1 MIDAIR
7 KLVRKLG
14 PATFG
19 LIALGATC
27 LPALAQ
33 TKLTLWSHWA
43 DQEAKVAFVEK
54 AARQLEAKN
63 PGTKIEITWFQKPAL
78 YAALKTALRAGQ
90 GPDVF
95 YAETDQTE
103 YVDNDFLLDLTTQL
117 NWANIEPWAK
127 EAWTYKGKAWGF
139 PLEVW
144 SVELYYNKDLMK
156 QIGVTLPEDGQVS
169 QGQFL
174 DIVKKAAAANLT
186 PIAQG
191 VGDRPFPGAFL
202 VHEPLLKK
210 LGKDDYSKLL
220 AGELS
225 WKDPRV
231 VEVLRWVKQVVD
243 AGALPK
249 DYTSVKHG
257 EAHYYFHTKPQAV
270 MFPMGSFYP
279 SRAFNPPDKGGE
291 PQGFQLG
298 IMKFPAMDGGTC
310 AECKTLAIGGSFVV
324 NAGTKYPKLA
334 VGLLNEMA
342 TEEMGNRWL
351 ETGYVGTG
359 VKTDPSKITG
369 ERAWYFREMAR
380 INAAADYAIGLPN
393 QRLAPKPREVFAQV
407 MNVAF
412 PAGLL
417 NVDES
422 IAKMEQ
428 SYK

>member
-1 MIDAIR
+1 MIDAIKR
-7 KLVRKLG
+7 LVRDILPVALGVVTLGVASG
-14 PATFG
+14 PAV
-19 LIALGATC
+19 
-27 LPALAQ
+27 AQ

-63 PGTKIEITWFQKPAL
+63 PGTKVEISWFQKPAL

-103 YVDNDFLLDLTTQL
+103 YVDNDFLLDLTSQL
-117 NWANIEPWAK
+117 NWAAIEPWAK
-127 EAWTYKGKAWGF
+127 DAWTYKGKAWGL

-156 QIGVTLPEDGQVS
+156 KIGVTLPESGQVN

-174 DIVKKAAAANLT
+174 DIVKKAAASNLV

-210 LGKDDYSKLL
+210 LGKDDYDKLL
-220 AGELS
+220 AGKLS
-225 WKDPRV
+225 WNDPRV
-231 VEVLRWVKQVVD
+231 VDVLKWVKQVVD

-249 DYTSVKHG
+249 DYTSLKHG
-257 EAHYYFHTKPQAV
+257 EAHTYFHTNPQAV

-291 PQGFQLG
+291 PQGFPLG
-298 IMKFPAMDGGTC
+298 IMKFPAMDGGKC
-310 AECKTLAIGGSFVV
+310 DSCKTLAIGGSFVV
-324 NAGTKYPKLA
+324 NATSKNPKLA

-342 TEEMGNRWL
+342 TQEMGNLWL
-351 ETGYVGTG
+351 ATGYVGTG
-359 VKTDPSKITG
+359 VKTDASKITG

-380 INAAADYAIGLPN
+380 VNADADVSIGLPN

-417 NVDES
+417 NIEDSVS
-422 IAKMEQ
+422 KMEQ